1 MEGFLLRLAVI
12 AVGNLKE
19 KYYREACAEYCKRMS
34 AMRPVGVVEVS
45 DEPVADENSAALV
58 ERALEREARRILGR
72 LHPEDIA
79 VALTP
84 DGDAR
89 DSWEFARMIDPSAN
103 PECKRMVFIIGSSHG
118 LGKAVYE
125 RCRRKLSFGPM
136 TFPHQLAR
144 VMLLEQIY
152 RGQMILLG
160 RAYHK

>member
-1 MEGFLLRLAVI
+1 MKLAVI
-12 AVGNLKE
+12 AVGSLKE
-19 KYYREACAEYCKRMS
+19 KYYREACAEYSKRMTI
-34 AMRPVGVVEVS
+34 MRPIEVIEVS
-45 DEPVADENSAALV
+45 EEPVADEDSLALV
-58 ERALEREARRILGR
+58 ERALEREGRRIIGR
-72 LHPEDIA
+72 LHQEDLAI
-79 VALTP
+79 ALTP
-84 DGDAR
+84 DGDSL
-89 DSWEFARMIDPSAN
+89 DSGEFARMIDPSRN

-152 RGQMILLG
+152 RGQMIQLG